1 MESAPPDQSQSRK
14 RGNTCCLNGSIANQP
29 ATHPRCSATPAWPEF
44 PSAASPSRPPLRSV
58 RLPAREYTA
67 AHSDMPYAEIP
78 TKTPARPPQAHSIW
92 SISAG
97 RESRKDEKEI
107 PRWLMPAARSQ
118 FRRSR
123 ESPCLRNLR
132 SSALAAPTP
141 RICLQSDKKLP
152 KIPCVPPPATAQQC
166 RRRRILSS
174 ATRAS

>member
-1 MESAPPDQSQSRK
+1 RHEPAPHPRSTATPPFPACPSAPSRS
-14 RGNTCCLNGSIANQP
+14 L
-29 ATHPRCSATPAWPEF
+29 
-44 PSAASPSRPPLRSV
+44 PPLRSV
-58 RLPAREYTA
+58 RLPAREYTV
-67 AHSDMPYAEIP
+67 AHSDMLYAEIP
-78 TKTPARPPQAHSIW
+78 TKTPARPPQSHSIW

-123 ESPCLRNLR
+123 ESPCLRTLR

-141 RICLQSDKKLP
+141 RICLQSDKRLP

-166 RRRRILSS
+166 RRRRILSY